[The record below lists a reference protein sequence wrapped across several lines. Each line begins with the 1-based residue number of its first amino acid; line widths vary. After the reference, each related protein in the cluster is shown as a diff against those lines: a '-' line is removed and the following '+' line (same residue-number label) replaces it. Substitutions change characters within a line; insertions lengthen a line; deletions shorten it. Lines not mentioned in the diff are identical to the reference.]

1 LIICTLFSSL
11 AFNLLSFFTF
21 IFLFSTYQGSILPN
35 DNLKLSFVFKSN
47 ESGIFTERWQLLTR
61 PVLCGGRPIIFTLR
75 GVTHEED
82 VHRQT
87 RIDIEVCFFNI
98 QTKISCQFLANASS

>member
-1 LIICTLFSSL
+1 MLF
-11 AFNLLSFFTF
+11 FFTF
-21 IFLFSTYQGSILPN
+21 IFHFSTYQGSILPN

-98 QTKISCQFLANASS
+98 QKKEIKQKFLINF